1 MKKYFSNQQTLQDYG
16 ILFENLS
23 TQAEL
28 KTQLAEYGY
37 DDTEVQKGKTL
48 YNKAKEVYQENI
60 KEGQEETTAYAQFT
74 AALEQLLNTYKTDRK
89 KAKIIYKDQP
99 EILKNLRIKGQ
110 SSRQMAN
117 LLDEVSTF
125 YRSLKDDSTL
135 LSPLNRLKVTED
147 SVNAQITQLE
157 KTQKAYATYTQEKG
171 ENQDATKRK
180 NAAFADLEK
189 WVKEFYSIAKIALED
204 RPQLLES
211 IAKFVRS

>member
-16 ILFENLS
+16 ILFENIK
-23 TQAEL
+23 TQTEL
-28 KTQLAEYGY
+28 KSQLAEYGY
-37 DDTEVQKGKTL
+37 DDAEVQKGKAL
-48 YNKAKEVYQENI
+48 YDKAQEVYQKNI

-74 AALEQLLNTYKTDRK
+74 TEFEQLLKTYKTDRK

-99 EILKNLRIKGQ
+99 ETLKNLRLKGQ

-117 LLDEVSTF
+117 LLDEVNIF
-125 YRSLKDDSTL
+125 YHSLKEDSAL
-135 LSPLNRLKVTED
+135 LSPLNRLKITEE
-147 SVNAQITQLE
+147 SVEAQLTQLQ

-171 ENQDATKRK
+171 ESQDATKQK
-180 NAAFADLEK
+180 NAAFSDLEK